1 MAYDLLLERFLRYVK
16 INTRSDE
23 NATRTPTTQSQV
35 DFALNILKPE
45 LEELGLSNVHY
56 LESNGYLVA
65 TLPANDD
72 RLTRKIGFISHMD
85 TADFNA
91 EGVSPQVIESY
102 DGGIIP
108 LGTSGYNLDP
118 ADFPNLQNYIG
129 QTLITTDG
137 TTLLGADDK
146 SGIAEI
152 MTALAHLKANPEIK
166 HCEIRVGFGPDEEI
180 GIGADKFDV
189 DDFDV
194 DFAYTVDGGPLG
206 ELQYETFSAA
216 GAELIFHGR
225 NVHPGTA
232 KGQMVNA
239 LQLAIDFHNQLPAE
253 DRPEL
258 TDGYQGFNHI
268 QTMTGTVEE
277 ANSSYI
283 IRDFETESFENRK
296 AAFQKIADEMNKT
309 YGQTRVDLVIKDQ
322 YYNMRQ
328 VIEKNMMPVEL
339 AKEVMEDLGIVPVI
353 EPIRGGTDG
362 SKISFKGIPTPNLF
376 AGGENMHGRYEYV
389 SLQTMEKAVDVILGI
404 VSKS

>member
-65 TLPANDD
+65 TLLANDD
-72 RLTRKIGFISHMD
+72 QLTRKIGFISHMD

-118 ADFPNLQNYIG
+118 AAFPNLQNYIG

-152 MTALAHLKANPEIK
+152 MTALAHLKAHPEIK

-216 GAELIFHGR
+216 GAELTFYGR
-225 NVHPGTA
+225 CP
-232 KGQMVNA
+232 
-239 LQLAIDFHNQLPAE
+239 
-253 DRPEL
+253 
-258 TDGYQGFNHI
+258 
-268 QTMTGTVEE
+268 
-277 ANSSYI
+277 
-283 IRDFETESFENRK
+283 
-296 AAFQKIADEMNKT
+296 QKIV
-309 YGQTRVDLVIKDQ
+309 Q
-322 YYNMRQ
+322 
-328 VIEKNMMPVEL
+328 
-339 AKEVMEDLGIVPVI
+339 
-353 EPIRGGTDG
+353 
-362 SKISFKGIPTPNLF
+362 S
-376 AGGENMHGRYEYV
+376 
-389 SLQTMEKAVDVILGI
+389 
-404 VSKS
+404 